1 MERKKLPVGVSD
13 FKELIEESYYYVDK
27 TRFIEEIL
35 EKRAKVTL
43 ICRPRRFGKT
53 LNMSTLKYFLD
64 KKDASEN
71 IELFR
76 GLNIEKSKYIA
87 EAGKY
92 PVIFLTL
99 KGLNGDNYLDFLKK
113 FKRLLSKLFKEHK
126 HLKEFLDEDD
136 LMNFEKIINRK
147 DDGDYDIALQ
157 FLSELYEEY
166 VGIKPVLLIDEYDSP
181 MIVAHEKGYYEE
193 AKDLMGS
200 FYDSALKDA
209 PISFAV
215 VTGILRVAKES
226 IFSSLNNL
234 KVSTLLTKNYN
245 HFGMTESEVEEILK
259 YYNLETTM
267 NSAKNCYNGYTFGD
281 EKVYNPWSI
290 LNHCENGELTSYW
303 VNTSANTLIMKLLKE
318 ADEDIKDTFYELL
331 NDGSARA
338 ILDDNMIFG
347 EKYSDSTIL
356 YLMFSAGYLTIDKPG
371 EEEDQ
376 YYLRIPNLEVRKYF
390 RKTFIS
396 ILTPKSK
403 DSFSKLKMAL
413 VIGKV
418 RGNDSIEEKIN
429 GFFMA
434 SMSYLDGAKQEKFYH
449 NLILGMMI
457 GLDDK
462 FYIHSNREEGLG
474 RYDLALEPRDKNGI
488 GYIFEF
494 KVATS
499 SSDSDFDISGE
510 EALAQIDKKVYET
523 GLRER
528 GIEKIIKIGMVFSG
542 KELKLYVK

>member
-1 MERKKLPVGVSD
+1 
-13 FKELIEESYYYVDK
+13 
-27 TRFIEEIL
+27 
-35 EKRAKVTL
+35 
-43 ICRPRRFGKT
+43 RPRRFGKT
-53 LNMSTLKYFLD
+53 LNMSTLKYFLTREN
-64 KKDASEN
+64 ASEN

-99 KGLNGDNYLDFLKK
+99 KGLDGDNYPEFLRK

-136 LMNFEKIINRK
+136 LMNFEKIISRK

-193 AKDLMGS
+193 TKDLMGS
-200 FYDSALKDA
+200 FYGSALKDA

-234 KVSTLLTKNYN
+234 KVSTLLTNNYN

-267 NSAKNCYNGYTFGD
+267 ESAKSWYNGYTFGD

-290 LNHCENGELTSYW
+290 LNHCENGELISYW
-303 VNTSANTLIMKLLKE
+303 VNTSANTLIIKLLKE

-331 NDGSARA
+331 NGGSART

-356 YLMFSAGYLTIDKPG
+356 YLMFSAGYLTIDRPG

-376 YYLRIPNLEVRKYF
+376 YYLRIPNLEVKKYF

-403 DSFSKLKMAL
+403 DSFSKLKEAL
-413 VIGKV
+413 VIGKI
-418 RGNDSIEEKIN
+418 RGNDSVEEKIN

-434 SMSYLDGAKQEKFYH
+434 SMSYLDGARQEKFYH

-474 RYDLALEPRDKNGI
+474 RYDLALEPRDKSGF

-499 SSDSDFDISGE
+499 SSESDFHIAGE
-510 EALAQIDKKVYET
+510 EALAQIDKKIYET

-542 KELKLYVK
+542 KELKFYTK